1 MDQPLAFAAIVA
13 ATFIVAGFVKGVT
26 GMGLPTV
33 AVGVL
38 GALFSP
44 LTAASLLLVPSFI
57 TNLWQSL
64 AGPHR
69 QTLIGR
75 LWPMLAATVA
85 GTLAASARLAA
96 GGTRTATVTLG
107 LALILYAA
115 SALFARPWRVPARA
129 ERWLAPLAGFVT
141 GVVAGAT
148 GVLVVPA
155 APYLQALGLDRE
167 ALVQA
172 LGLSFTAS
180 TLALGAG
187 LVLHGALPAG
197 AVGTSALAV
206 LPALAGMGV
215 GQAVRSRISATAFRQ
230 WFLLCLL
237 LLGLAMVAH
246 GQS

>member
-1 MDQPLAFAAIVA
+1 
-13 ATFIVAGFVKGVT
+13 